1 MQPSPVR
8 DLTVGLFV
16 LAGLASIAY
25 LSVQVGGLQGAHGFH
40 IFATFDQIGGLRS
53 RAPVVISGVQVGQ
66 VSSIVL
72 DKYLRARVELDI
84 DPAIELPV
92 DTSAAIMTEGVLG
105 NKFVAL
111 EPGGED
117 ELLQSGEDVA
127 FTESAIL
134 LERLIGKFVNNAGL
148 DEEEE

>member
-66 VSSIVL
+66 VSSIEL